1 MNFVT
6 IGLQNDLLARPSF
19 EKELMLRLI
28 VRKFVLILFL
38 LPALN
43 FVGYL
48 YATIHPNLFGSVFG
62 VVVPLIEVD
71 SDYGRYLQNLLSGD
85 LGQVGNQPISVI
97 IADPIKSSLIL
108 VSIAFLVAVLVGVL
122 LGLLSISPRTKR
134 MSPQAL
140 LILSAGSSM
149 PGFIL
154 GGAILSFMLYQTL
167 SSGKSSTF
175 LPISGFGVDSHLILP
190 VLILAIQPA
199 MYIAKVTANLLENE
213 LQQDYVRVARS
224 KGLSW
229 MRLLWTH
236 AMPNMIAPIL
246 LTMSES
252 LRLIVGA
259 LVIVEAIFI
268 WPGIGRIFLFTI
280 GLRLDARS
288 PSAFFGH
295 PELLAAIVVVLGA
308 MLLFSDLLISVL
320 SYWLDPRLAV
330 QANE

>member
-1 MNFVT
+1 
-6 IGLQNDLLARPSF
+6 
-19 EKELMLRLI
+19 MLRLI
-28 VRKFVLILFL
+28 ARKVVLILLL

-43 FVGYL
+43 YVGYL

-62 VVVPLIEVD
+62 VVVPLTEVE

-85 LGQVGNQPISVI
+85 LGQVGNQSVASI
-97 IADPIKSSLIL
+97 IGDPIKHSL
-108 VSIAFLVAVLVGVL
+108 VLVGVAIFVAILVGFL
-122 LGLLSISPRTKR
+122 LGLLAISPRTKR
-134 MSPQAL
+134 MSPQGL
-140 LILSAGSSM
+140 LIISAGASM

-154 GGAILSFMLYQTL
+154 GGAALSFMVYQTL
-167 SSGKSSTF
+167 SGGKSGTL
-175 LPISGFGVDSHLILP
+175 LPISGYGLDAHLILP
-190 VLILAIQPA
+190 VIILAIQPT

-229 MRLLWTH
+229 MRLLWSH
-236 AMPNMIAPIL
+236 AMPNMISPVL
-246 LTMSES
+246 LTISES

-280 GLRLDARS
+280 GLRLDGRS
-288 PSAFFGH
+288 PSTFFGH

-308 MLLFSDLLISVL
+308 MLLFSDLFINLL
-320 SYWLDPRLAV
+320 SYWLDPRLAA
-330 QANE
+330 QTNE